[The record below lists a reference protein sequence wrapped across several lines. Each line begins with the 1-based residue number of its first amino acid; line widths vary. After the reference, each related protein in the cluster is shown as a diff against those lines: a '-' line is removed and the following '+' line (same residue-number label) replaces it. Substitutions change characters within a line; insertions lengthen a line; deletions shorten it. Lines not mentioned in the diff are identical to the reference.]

1 MYVRKGTDLAPFVLG
16 GGQERGLRA
25 GTENLPSVMG
35 LAKAITLIKKEEN
48 KKTSALRDYFM
59 EKIKNTLPQARING
73 ALGDKRLPNNVN
85 ISIPDVDSENLLLE
99 LDKYGISAGSGSA
112 CTDRSV
118 EPSHVL
124 KAIGIEKK
132 YLAGALRFSLGRE
145 TTKKDLDYVLNVL
158 PKIVGDLKR
167 RYKKIK

>member
-1 MYVRKGTDLAPFVLG
+1 M
-16 GGQERGLRA
+16 
-25 GTENLPSVMG
+25 
-35 LAKAITLIKKEEN
+35 
-48 KKTSALRDYFM
+48 
-59 EKIKNTLPQARING
+59 
-73 ALGDKRLPNNVN
+73 N
-85 ISIPDVDSENLLLE
+85 ISIPGLDSENLLLE
-99 LDKYGISAGSGSA
+99 LNKYGISAGSGSA
-112 CTDRSV
+112 CTARSV